1 MTLRHG
7 DLVDEIGNR
16 HYCEFDDEPHMY
28 FNAGAARIPSTHRNL
43 LAYCKELEIE
53 LEVFVNENKT
63 SFFQDDNMLGGM
75 PIRNIDY
82 TTNMR
87 GFMAEFMA
95 KAMTEAELD
104 SPFTDPEAETLLGMI
119 RSFGDLSE
127 NNLYKGSFRAG
138 YAQAGFWS
146 TAFERHDSLPGFAE
160 VCLRASGYGRERGE
174 TGPILMQPVGGMDK
188 IDRC

>member
-1 MTLRHG
+1 
-7 DLVDEIGNR
+7 
-16 HYCEFDDEPHMY
+16 MY

-63 SFFQDDNMLGGM
+63 SFQDDNMLGGM

-104 SPFTDPEAETLLGMI
+104 SPFTDLKQKL
-119 RSFGDLSE
+119 
-127 NNLYKGSFRAG
+127 
-138 YAQAGFWS
+138 
-146 TAFERHDSLPGFAE
+146 
-160 VCLRASGYGRERGE
+160 CL
-174 TGPILMQPVGGMDK
+174 V
-188 IDRC
+188 